1 MAESESGGV
10 INGLGKTVSQLEKV
24 VSASL
29 RPLPTETGDGSYV
42 KVSNS
47 TGIVRDLGRMDLSDV
62 KTIVELTKN
71 AATGEPLNDKHYI
84 MERLIQLTSALPS
97 NSRVG
102 KELTNAFLNQLW
114 KDLEHPPV
122 SYLGREYSYRE
133 ADGSGNN
140 VLWPHIGAAGSHY
153 ARSVRPKTLQS
164 PALPD
169 PETLFDSLL
178 ARKDFKEHPN
188 KISSILFYIAS
199 IIIHDLFQT
208 DRNDA
213 TISLTSSYLDLSPLY
228 GNNQDEQNLVRT
240 FKDGKL
246 KPDCFSTKRVLGF
259 PPGIGV
265 ILIMFNRFHNY
276 VVEQLA
282 SINEGGRFTKPDESD
297 TKAYARYDNDLFQ
310 TGRLVTCGLY
320 VNIILKDY
328 VRTILNVNRTDS
340 LWSLDP
346 RAEMKDGL
354 LGEAAAQATGNQVSA
369 EFNLV
374 YRWHSCISQRDEKWT
389 EDLYKDMFPGRDP
402 SSVSLQEFVRG
413 LGKWEADLPEQPE
426 DRPFAGLQRKP
437 DGSFDDDSLVKIFED
452 SVEDCVGAFGA
463 SNVPTI
469 FKSIE
474 ALGIKQARSWNLA
487 TLNEFRNY
495 FNLTPYKTF
504 EEINPDPV
512 ISDQLKR
519 LYDHPDHVEIYPGV
533 IVEDTKETV
542 VPGSGLCTNFTISRA
557 ILSDAVALVRGD
569 RFYTVD
575 FTPRHLTNWAFSEI
589 EPKDSVDQG
598 HVFYKLVLRAF
609 PNHFKGNS
617 IYAHLPL
624 VIPSENKKILTK
636 LGFAE
641 KYNWDKPGLTPPPE
655 FINSHSACMSIL
667 SDQETF
673 KVTWGSKI
681 EFLMHRGKQPFGRDF
696 MLSGDRPPNS
706 ASRKMMGA
714 ALYRKRWENEV
725 KSFYEDITLKLL
737 HRNSYKIAG
746 INQVDIVRDVANPA
760 QVNFCANVFSL
771 PLKTESNPRGIFTE
785 SELYQIMA
793 VVFTSIFYDADPA
806 NSFEL
811 NQAAREVTQQ
821 LGQLAMANVELVNNT
836 GFIANLVS
844 SLHRHDVLSEYG
856 VHMIQRLLGSGL
868 PAEEVVWTHILPTAG
883 GMVANQAQLFS
894 QCLDYYLSEEG
905 SVHLPDIKRLAK
917 VDTPETDELLLRYFM
932 EGARLRS
939 SVGLPRMVTKP
950 TVIEDNGK
958 KLNLKAGQHILCNL
972 VSASMDPT
980 SFPEPEKVRLDRD
993 MDLYA
998 HFGFGPHQCLGIGL
1012 CKLALTTM
1020 LKVIGRLD
1028 NLRRAPG
1035 PQGQLKK
1042 LSGPGGIAKYM
1053 NPDQSGFSPFPTSMK
1068 IQWDVNEVVCWHI
1081 QMRVNL
1087 SGNCDLYHWINVLN
1101 RFDEILAAA
1110 NEKYG
1115 LNNGPQTKPFG
1126 RHVLVDSYASDDNKL
1141 SPEDMEAKLTAL
1153 GYGVEGD
1160 RELLQAILDFS
1171 RLLLDKCGNR
1181 SLYSSSERLGELL
1194 NTTSL
1199 CLLQSTLRLSLSL
1212 AQRYHSR
1219 QRGSTH
1225 LQQSLLAAHFNIDL
1239 EKLQKIAAPF
1249 PRPSVY
1255 NKTPVSPPVGVK
1267 GKEKQSQTKHD
1278 ANDMVT
1284 LVRESDGWE
1293 EWGHVH
1299 LLYYPSGTS
1308 DQAKSTSEAVH
1319 GGLPTQAPTTPTPL
1333 RRSHTH
1339 PTPRLSRTSIMED
1352 SPSSAVNTP
1361 SGKLEEATRGG
1372 KVLDIPYSRI
1382 SSSTPDSLV
1391 SSHAE
1396 ELPEDSK
1403 YELLHRIRTAQGLAT
1418 SPSSREQILAIR
1430 VLAITNLA
1438 YVYPESLFQQK
1449 ILQIDMEQPKRLQLA
1464 YQLGELVHLGA
1475 SGDLPVSRGVQ
1486 TLVLQALDSLAKHKA
1501 RAIDVCAA
1509 LSVNVNHGVLMFLTR
1524 KAVNEL
1530 GSEDKET
1537 DDGSQDEWRDALL
1550 ALLRTLPGSSTRTP
1564 ETLVSAGLIP
1574 MFVDVLNLRTE
1585 KARRVYSRIMEFLDT
1600 FVHAVRDALG
1610 TLTTAKGF
1618 DAISDLIDFETKT
1631 SFENVSRGAGIPS
1644 HHKTPSIDYQ
1654 IPYFQQQTLRWMFR
1668 FVNHIMQHNGNG
1680 FDRVLRNLIDS
1691 PQLLTSLRLVFENAR
1706 VFGSHVW
1713 SNAVNIL
1720 SSFIHNEPTSYA
1732 VIAEAGLSKSFLQAV
1747 TNSEIKAQEKLPV
1760 DIENVEVEGESSTR
1774 LSEVETSQSGSE
1786 PQKTREYELARS
1798 KDAKLAL
1805 GIMPAAEALSCI
1817 PSAFGAICLNSS
1829 GLELF
1834 QSSHALESF
1843 FEIFENP
1850 EHVKCLKDDPNL
1862 VRSLGTTFDELVR
1875 HHPAL
1880 KSTIMAAVIVMV
1892 ARVGFLCRS
1901 KAWSDGMGSKLWT
1914 DNPQGKP
1921 VLSGPAYHL
1930 FRKIGGTRVAGDLAP
1945 SDLGIREIK
1954 SGALPDGGTMK
1965 TGDLG
1970 HVLPAS
1976 NTDIEPKD
1984 VDSTGL
1990 TVTDYLYPVLR
2001 FLGAFFENQSN
2012 CTYFVEC
2019 GGVEFVLDIATLQSL
2034 PFDFHNT
2041 DANQELTV
2049 LVHMLAETKPHLVLP
2064 GLVDRAEQIVEQL
2077 SEFWRLSGPRESGF
2091 FTPLIKS
2098 PLEKESK
2105 DQGDKSWELAKD
2117 NGTYFAKNMVAA
2129 LILTDLLR
2137 EVYSMPLYQT
2147 RPSQQTSAFAQV
2159 NLADRYCSLIGR
2171 LGGLHAACVWEE
2183 ILLEKNIP
2191 DTWDQATKVQLTGA
2205 GSEKPNE
2212 SSGPANAET
2221 SLAVPAPPR
2230 EGSTTSEPAQPGVA
2244 QEPSGDTSNAPES
2257 SVAFKNVQ
2265 ALRYLL
2271 SSLPSSITGFFHNL
2285 GLGLIGKRRIDLYQK
2300 QNATSVA
2307 EAIAGAVLEQLQFA
2321 PPNTSGNHKLRFAYL
2336 IVILSSFSHLLF
2348 EATADRPHSHYLTLV
2363 LFAFKRIHGLKAMK
2377 DICDVFV
2384 REVKTLTPPESVPDS
2399 EKDVSARLTSAY
2411 GGIKIILSFFS
2422 ELASGKNIVESS
2434 QTQAMTSSDRERDRP
2449 DYFQP
2454 GQFLVDL
2461 RMEILP
2467 MARDLWNSDFATQSS
2482 SSVIKCL
2489 VDILRSSLD
2498 GEYETGAAQRSN
2510 LPPALAEVSRRKL
2523 VINRDR
2529 VAALQAKD
2537 FDLEVVTE
2545 ALYRCNNQYAPAE
2558 EYCKAQDWLLPA
2570 PRIPPPPNDIESV
2583 RTPGGETSEDQV
2595 VGDAS
2600 PFESRF
2606 LDRSTL
2612 AMLIA
2617 QASGRSDDMPRQEQG
2632 PGGPVETEVRHGSEF
2647 LARALSHILNDDHS
2661 AVDSD
2666 REDSSSSNT
2675 RNLNPSGG
2683 DFSEPS
2689 NHSTDPS
2696 PEQRTEQSARRR
2708 EVTTVEDLD
2717 KEREKVRSNLIERC
2731 LDVLNEHHDVSFEL
2745 ADLIASATK
2754 KHRDPESFRKEVGE
2768 ILVQSLVSLQMEN
2781 FQAAGKKVAAYA
2793 HLLALV
2799 VQDRDMYNATLEELK
2814 ECFTTFLG
2822 FISVPSEK
2830 SSDESFP
2837 WIGHVLLVLE
2847 KLLSDDA
2854 QPPQIRWNMPD
2865 NENPGAEDDAPAQ
2878 LEEPL
2883 ISNEQKTQ
2891 LFEALVEILPRVG
2904 KDDTLALSVCRVLV
2918 ILTRNRSIAT
2928 RLGEKRSLQRLFV
2941 MMKQLSSTTNEK
2953 LQGAFMLILRHIV
2966 EDEDTIRQIM
2976 RSEIVANFESKSS
2989 RQIDTTGYV
2998 RQMYHLV
3005 LRSPELFVEVSNEK
3019 LKLQRY
3025 DSRQRPQVLTL
3036 KSDKNTGSSDKET
3049 AQDTTE
3055 TAKDG
3060 SQTSADAQPEDKD
3073 KGKGPELKPPVV
3085 ENPDGVVHYLLSEL
3099 LSYKDVDDK
3108 EPSTE
3113 ATETS
3118 ALEPSETQTDV
3129 EMATD
3134 EHSPSISTTDL
3145 QATRTTKK
3153 AEKPAFKADDHPIY
3167 IYRCFLLQCLT
3178 ELLSS
3183 YNRTKVE
3190 FINFSRKADPLAATP
3205 SKPRSGILNYLLN
3218 ALVPIGTMEHDE
3230 SVVFKKRANT
3240 SAWTMRVL
3248 VALCTKT
3255 GEFGGTGRRR
3265 SEQNSNE
3272 EDEPELAFV
3281 RSETSD
3287 ISTLGETEEDEISSA
3302 TSVSDLEDDRE
3313 ETPDLF
3319 RHSTLGMLEPRHE
3332 EETSSEESDEEDD
3345 GMYDDEYEDEM
3356 DYEEDLPED
3365 DGEVVSDEED
3375 EIEGVGPI
3383 EGLPGDSGMDIE
3395 VVIDDDEDDD
3405 DEDDDD
3411 EDEDDSDME
3420 DDEILAGEIT
3430 GDQDNESL
3438 EEGDDDEW
3446 ESEEMSEDDEEAEI
3460 MNRLEDELEGIRQ
3473 VEQRQGQRFDDL
3485 FRVLN
3490 EAAGGVEDLQA
3501 PDSLDD
3507 IVDDDLNDDDE
3518 DEEIDELEEELE
3530 DADEDQGSYQGFDDD
3545 EDLIEPWGW
3554 DGDEAPIPRGHHH
3567 HRYRGP
3573 QPGWAAVTG
3582 IMPSSGRHG
3591 IVPIQPYRFHRTQV
3605 PARGNDDGTNPLLVR
3620 TDRGPE
3626 AGQSR
3631 GPGNEAFTDWVH
3643 GMEPVSTGRLL
3654 PMDSPALP
3662 EELREEVIMQQLAE
3676 QRSQAAA
3683 AGEEP
3688 SEINP
3693 EFLEA
3698 LPPEIREELLQ
3709 QEAADR
3715 RRRERESARRQAAS
3729 GGAPPRA
3736 EDMDAAS
3743 FLATLDPSLRQA
3755 VLADQPEEI
3764 LATLGPEFV
3773 TEARALPGRRLT
3785 QFGDIARVDHRQR
3798 NEPTDEQ
3805 EPKKQQRRQIVQM
3818 LDKAGVA
3825 TLLRL
3830 MFMPLQGNARHQ
3842 LNDILHNVCENRQNR
3857 VEVISLLLSVL
3868 QDGSSDVSA
3877 IERSFAQLSLRAKPP
3892 SAQKTPQPVKRNL
3905 AFQTSSSVS
3914 NEVTP
3919 TMVVQQC
3926 LGTLSFL
3933 SQYNPHIAWFFL
3945 TEHDPSSTL
3954 KLKAFRKGKG
3964 KENKA
3969 NKFALNALLTLL
3981 DRKLI
3986 MESPN
3991 CMEQLSSLLS
4001 SITQPLTLL
4010 SRREKE
4016 KQEEEDKG
4024 KKPELAQD
4032 DSSTEE
4038 QQQQEQQQQEQ
4049 QQQEQPSEAAEP
4061 TTSATDTTMTDA
4073 PLPSVENTEA
4083 PSTMA
4088 QPEEGT
4094 SEPSKSETGKGS
4106 TEDEKHKKKSIEP
4119 PVVPDHNLQLVVH
4132 ILAARECN
4140 GKTFR
4145 ETLSTINN
4153 LSAIPKA
4160 RDVIGNELVHQAQD
4174 LSTTIL
4180 TDLDE
4185 LSSHINQARTGTD
4198 MQGLA
4203 LAKFSP
4209 ASSDQ
4214 AKLLRVLTALDYLF
4228 DPSRSDKAK
4237 GGDSEQAAKE
4247 NVLQTLYESST
4258 FGPLW
4263 TRLSECLTL
4272 IRHKENMLNVATI
4285 LLPLIEAL
4293 MVVCKNTSLK
4303 ETPLS
4308 RNARE
4313 LSVSSTS
4320 VGAGLNMESLFFKFT
4335 EEHRK
4340 ILNELV
4346 RQNPRLM
4353 SGTFSLLVKNPKVL
4367 EFDNKRNYFTR
4378 RIHSRGA
4385 EPRHPHPPLQLSVRR
4400 DQVFLDSFKSLYFKS
4415 ADELKYGKLNVRF
4428 HGEEGVDAGGV
4439 TREWFQVLAR
4449 GMFNP
4454 NYALFIPVAADR
4466 TTFHPNRL
4474 SGVNSEHLMFFKFIG
4489 RIIGKALYEGRV
4501 LDCHFSRAVYKC
4513 ILGRSVSIKDMETL
4527 DLDYYKSLLWMLEN
4541 DITDIITETF
4551 AVETDD
4557 FGEKQV
4563 IDLVEN
4569 GSNIPVTQ
4577 ENKEE
4582 YVQRVVDY
4590 RLVRS
4595 VKEQLDNFL
4604 KGFHEIIPADLISIF
4619 NEQELELLISGLPEI
4634 DVDDWKTNTEYHNYS
4649 ASSPQI
4655 QWFWRAVRSFDKEER
4670 AKLLQFVTGTS
4681 KVPLNGFKE
4690 LEGMNGVSRFNI
4702 HRDYGNKDRLPSA
4715 HTCFNQLDLPEYDSY
4730 ETLRQ
4735 RLYTAMTA
4743 GSEYFGFA

>member
-1 MAESESGGV
+1 MGRIKKVA
-10 INGLGKTVSQLEKV
+10 SQ
-24 VSASL
+24 
-29 RPLPTETGDGSYV
+29 
-42 KVSNS
+42 
-47 TGIVRDLGRMDLSDV
+47 
-62 KTIVELTKN
+62 
-71 AATGEPLNDKHYI
+71 KH
-84 MERLIQLTSALPS
+84 E
-97 NSRVG
+97 
-102 KELTNAFLNQLW
+102 
-114 KDLEHPPV
+114 
-122 SYLGREYSYRE
+122 
-133 ADGSGNN
+133 
-140 VLWPHIGAAGSHY
+140 
-153 ARSVRPKTLQS
+153 
-164 PALPD
+164 
-169 PETLFDSLL
+169 
-178 ARKDFKEHPN
+178 
-188 KISSILFYIAS
+188 
-199 IIIHDLFQT
+199 
-208 DRNDA
+208 A
-213 TISLTSSYLDLSPLY
+213 TISPYL
-228 GNNQDEQNLVRT
+228 
-240 FKDGKL
+240 
-246 KPDCFSTKRVLGF
+246 
-259 PPGIGV
+259 
-265 ILIMFNRFHNY
+265 
-276 VVEQLA
+276 
-282 SINEGGRFTKPDESD
+282 SD
-297 TKAYARYDNDLFQ
+297 
-310 TGRLVTCGLY
+310 
-320 VNIILKDY
+320 
-328 VRTILNVNRTDS
+328 
-340 LWSLDP
+340 
-346 RAEMKDGL
+346 
-354 LGEAAAQATGNQVSA
+354 
-369 EFNLV
+369 
-374 YRWHSCISQRDEKWT
+374 
-389 EDLYKDMFPGRDP
+389 
-402 SSVSLQEFVRG
+402 FV
-413 LGKWEADLPEQPE
+413 
-426 DRPFAGLQRKP
+426 
-437 DGSFDDDSLVKIFED
+437 
-452 SVEDCVGAFGA
+452 
-463 SNVPTI
+463 
-469 FKSIE
+469 
-474 ALGIKQARSWNLA
+474 
-487 TLNEFRNY
+487 
-495 FNLTPYKTF
+495 
-504 EEINPDPV
+504 
-512 ISDQLKR
+512 
-519 LYDHPDHVEIYPGV
+519 
-533 IVEDTKETV
+533 
-542 VPGSGLCTNFTISRA
+542 SRA
-557 ILSDAVALVRGD
+557 TTIPVPELPSH
-569 RFYTVD
+569 FNT
-575 FTPRHLTNWAFSEI
+575 FSRI
-589 EPKDSVDQG
+589 
-598 HVFYKLVLRAF
+598 
-609 PNHFKGNS
+609 
-617 IYAHLPL
+617 
-624 VIPSENKKILTK
+624 
-636 LGFAE
+636 
-641 KYNWDKPGLTPPPE
+641 W
-655 FINSHSACMSIL
+655 
-667 SDQETF
+667 
-673 KVTWGSKI
+673 
-681 EFLMHRGKQPFGRDF
+681 PF
-696 MLSGDRPPNS
+696 
-706 ASRKMMGA
+706 
-714 ALYRKRWENEV
+714 
-725 KSFYEDITLKLL
+725 
-737 HRNSYKIAG
+737 
-746 INQVDIVRDVANPA
+746 
-760 QVNFCANVFSL
+760 
-771 PLKTESNPRGIFTE
+771 PRG
-785 SELYQIMA
+785 
-793 VVFTSIFYDADPA
+793 
-806 NSFEL
+806 
-811 NQAAREVTQQ
+811 
-821 LGQLAMANVELVNNT
+821 
-836 GFIANLVS
+836 
-844 SLHRHDVLSEYG
+844 
-856 VHMIQRLLGSGL
+856 
-868 PAEEVVWTHILPTAG
+868 
-883 GMVANQAQLFS
+883 
-894 QCLDYYLSEEG
+894 
-905 SVHLPDIKRLAK
+905 
-917 VDTPETDELLLRYFM
+917 
-932 EGARLRS
+932 
-939 SVGLPRMVTKP
+939 
-950 TVIEDNGK
+950 
-958 KLNLKAGQHILCNL
+958 
-972 VSASMDPT
+972 
-980 SFPEPEKVRLDRD
+980 
-993 MDLYA
+993 
-998 HFGFGPHQCLGIGL
+998 
-1012 CKLALTTM
+1012 
-1020 LKVIGRLD
+1020 
-1028 NLRRAPG
+1028 
-1035 PQGQLKK
+1035 
-1042 LSGPGGIAKYM
+1042 
-1053 NPDQSGFSPFPTSMK
+1053 
-1068 IQWDVNEVVCWHI
+1068 
-1081 QMRVNL
+1081 
-1087 SGNCDLYHWINVLN
+1087 DLYHWINVLN
-1101 RFDEILAAA
+1101 RFDEILAIAT
-1110 NEKYG
+1110 EKYG
-1115 LNNGPQTKPFG
+1115 LNNGPQIKPFG
-1126 RHVLVDSYASDDNKL
+1126 RHVLVDSYSSEGDKQK
-1141 SPEDMEAKLTAL
+1141 PEDIDAKLTAL

-1160 RELLQAILDFS
+1160 RELLESILDFS

-1199 CLLQSTLRLSLSL
+1199 SLLQSTLRLSLSL

-1219 QRGSTH
+1219 QRGSSH
-1225 LQQSLLAAHFNIDL
+1225 IQQSILAAHYNIDL
-1239 EKLQKIAAPF
+1239 EKLQKITAPF
-1249 PRPSVY
+1249 PRPSIS
-1255 NKTPVSPPVGVK
+1255 NKTPVPAVGMKSKDK
-1267 GKEKQSQTKHD
+1267 GSQTNHE
-1278 ANDMVT
+1278 ANV
-1284 LVRESDGWE
+1284 LANLARENDGWD

-1299 LLYYPSGTS
+1299 LLYYPSGSS
-1308 DQAKSTSEAVH
+1308 DQVKSASEATH

-1333 RRSHTH
+1333 RRSNTH
-1339 PTPRLSRTSIMED
+1339 PTPRLSRTTIMED
-1352 SPSSAVNTP
+1352 SPSSTVNTP
-1361 SGKLEEATRGG
+1361 SGKPEEATRGG
-1372 KVLDIPYSRI
+1372 KVLNIPYSKI
-1382 SSSTPDSLV
+1382 SSSTPESLLELYL
-1391 SSHAE
+1391 E
-1396 ELPEDSK
+1396 ELPDDSK
-1403 YELLHRIRTAQGLAT
+1403 YDLLHKIRTAQGLAA
-1418 SPSSREQILAIR
+1418 SSSSREQILAIR
-1430 VLAITNLA
+1430 LLAITNLA

-1449 ILQIDMEQPKRLQLA
+1449 VLQYDMEQPKRLQLA

-1475 SGDLPVSRGVQ
+1475 SGDLPISRSVQ
-1486 TLVLQALDSLAKHKA
+1486 TLALQALDSLAKHKA

-1530 GSEDKET
+1530 GSEDNEK
-1537 DDGSQDEWRDALL
+1537 DDGSQDDWRDALL

-1618 DAISDLIDFETKT
+1618 VAISDLIDFETKT
-1631 SFENVSRGAGIPS
+1631 SFENVARGAGIPS
-1644 HHKTPSIDYQ
+1644 QHKTPSIDYQ

-1668 FVNHIMQHNGNG
+1668 FVNHIMQHNGGG

-1706 VFGSHVW
+1706 IFGSHVW

-1732 VIAEAGLSKSFLQAV
+1732 VIAEAGLSKSFLEAV
-1747 TNSEIKAQEKLPV
+1747 THSAVKQERLPV
-1760 DIENVEVEGESSTR
+1760 ETVVETEGVEVEGESTSR
-1774 LSEVETSQSGSE
+1774 PSEVETRPSASE
-1786 PQKTREYELARS
+1786 LQKSREYELARS
-1798 KDAKLAL
+1798 KDTKLAL
-1805 GIMPAAEALSCI
+1805 GIIPSAEALSCI

-1880 KSTIMAAVIVMV
+1880 KSTIMAAIIVMV
-1892 ARVGFLCRS
+1892 ARVGLLCRT
-1901 KAWSDGMGSKLWT
+1901 KAWTDGMGSKLWT
-1914 DNPQGKP
+1914 DGTEGKFA
-1921 VLSGPAYHL
+1921 LSGSAYHL
-1930 FRKIGGTRVAGDLAP
+1930 FRSVGGARATGDITP
-1945 SDLGIREIK
+1945 SDLGVREIN
-1954 SGALPDGGTMK
+1954 SGSLPDGGTLVI
-1965 TGDLG
+1965 GDLSN
-1970 HVLPAS
+1970 VLP
-1976 NTDIEPKD
+1976 TLDCDVEPKD
-1984 VDSTGL
+1984 TDATGL

-2012 CTYFVEC
+2012 CQYFIES
-2019 GGVEFVLDIATLQSL
+2019 GGVELVLDIATLQSL

-2049 LVHMLAETKPHLVLP
+2049 LVHMLAETKPHLVVP
-2064 GLVDRAEQIVEQL
+2064 GLVDRAEQTVEVL
-2077 SEFWRLSGPRESGF
+2077 SEFWRLSGPRDSGF
-2091 FTPLIKS
+2091 FTPLIKLT
-2098 PLEKESK
+2098 LEKEPK
-2105 DQGDKSWELAKD
+2105 AQDDKTWELARD
-2117 NGTYFAKNMVAA
+2117 NGTYFAKHMVAA

-2191 DTWDQATKVQLTGA
+2191 DTWDQATKVQPA
-2205 GSEKPNE
+2205 SSSSEKANE
-2212 SSGPANAET
+2212 STGPPNPET
-2221 SLAVPAPPR
+2221 SLNTPTPQR
-2230 EGSTTSEPAQPGVA
+2230 EGSTTSEPAQSGPT
-2244 QEPSGDTSNAPES
+2244 QEPKGTAPNVPES

-2300 QNATSVA
+2300 QNATMVA
-2307 EAIAGAVLEQLQFA
+2307 EAIAGAVLEQLQFE

-2336 IVILSSFSHLLF
+2336 IVVLSSFSHLLF

-2363 LFAFKRIHGLKAMK
+2363 LFAFKRIHGLKTMK
-2377 DICDVFV
+2377 EICEVFV
-2384 REVKTLTPPESVPDS
+2384 REVKSLTPPESVS
-2399 EKDVSARLTSAY
+2399 ESENDVSARLTSAY

-2422 ELASGKNIVESS
+2422 ELASGKNIVDSS
-2434 QTQAMTSSDRERDRP
+2434 QTQAMTTSDRDRDRP
-2449 DYFQP
+2449 DFFQP

-2467 MARDLWNSDFATQSS
+2467 MAQELWNTDFATQSS
-2482 SSVIKCL
+2482 SSVVKCL

-2498 GEYETGAAQRSN
+2498 GEYETGAARHSET
-2510 LPPALAEVSRRKL
+2510 PPAVTDVPRRKL

-2537 FDLEVVTE
+2537 FDLELVKE
-2545 ALYRCNNQYAPAE
+2545 ALYRCNNVYTAAE
-2558 EYCKAQDWLLPA
+2558 EYCKAQNWLLPA
-2570 PRIPPPPNDIESV
+2570 PRIPPPPNDIESA
-2583 RTPGGETSEDQV
+2583 RTSGGEASEDSV
-2595 VGDAS
+2595 VGDAP
-2600 PFESRF
+2600 PFEGGF
-2606 LDRSTL
+2606 LERSTL

-2617 QASGRSDDMPRQEQG
+2617 QASGRPDDIPRQEQG
-2632 PGGPVETEVRHGSEF
+2632 QGGPVENEVRHGSEF
-2647 LARALSHILNDDHS
+2647 LARALSHILHDDHS
-2661 AVDSD
+2661 TGDSD
-2666 REDSSSSNT
+2666 RDDSSSSNT

-2683 DFSEPS
+2683 NSSEPS
-2689 NHSTDPS
+2689 NIAADPS
-2696 PEQRTEQSARRR
+2696 PDQRPEQPTRRR
-2708 EVTTVEDLD
+2708 EVTTVEALD
-2717 KEREKVRSNLIERC
+2717 REREKVRSNLIERC
-2731 LDVLNEHHDVSFEL
+2731 LDVLNEHYDVSFEL

-2781 FQAAGKKVAAYA
+2781 LQAAGKKVAAYA

-2799 VQDRDMYNATLEELK
+2799 VQDRDMYTATLDELK

-2822 FISVPSEK
+2822 FISAPSEK
-2830 SSDESFP
+2830 TSDESFP

-2847 KLLSDDA
+2847 KLLSDDS
-2854 QPPQIRWNMPD
+2854 QPVQIRWNMPD
-2865 NENPGAEDDAPAQ
+2865 NENLGAEDDAIAQ

-2883 ISNEQKTQ
+2883 VSHEQKSQ
-2891 LFEALVEILPRVG
+2891 LFEALVEILPRIG
-2904 KDDTLALSVCRVLV
+2904 KDDTLALSVCRILV

-2941 MMKQLSSTTNEK
+2941 MVKQLSSSTNEK
-2953 LQGAFMLILRHIV
+2953 LQGTFMLILRHVI

-2989 RQIDTTGYV
+2989 RQIDTTGFV

-3036 KSDKNTGSSDKET
+3036 KSDKNNGAADKPATPEG
-3049 AQDTTE
+3049 ADN
-3055 TAKDG
+3055 AKSE
-3060 SQTSADAQPEDKD
+3060 SQTSSGDTQPEDTD
-3073 KGKGPELKPPVV
+3073 KGKGAEMKPPVV
-3085 ENPDGVVHYLLSEL
+3085 ENPDGVIHYLLSEL

-3108 EPSTE
+3108 EPP
-3113 ATETS
+3113 TETTDTP
-3118 ALEPSETQTDV
+3118 APEQSETQIDV

-3134 EHSPSISTTDL
+3134 EPSPSVSTTDL
-3145 QATRTTKK
+3145 PGTRNSKK
-3153 AEKPAFKADDHPIY
+3153 AEKPTFKADNHPIY

-3190 FINFSRKADPLAATP
+3190 FINFSRKADPLATTP

-3218 ALVPIGTMEHDE
+3218 ALVPLGTLEHDE
-3230 SVVFKKRANT
+3230 SVAFKKRANT

-3248 VALCTKT
+3248 VASCTKT

-3281 RSETSD
+3281 RRFVLEHALRAYKEANTSNEPLDAKYSRLMSLADLFDKMLSGYAFVSGDTAFPSSTRQLAKTMFEKNFIAALTASVAEIDLNFPASKRVIKYILRPLNKLTQTAVILSETSD
-3287 ISTLGETEEDEISSA
+3287 ISTLGDTEGDEISSA

-3332 EETSSEESDEEDD
+3332 EETSSEEGSEEEDD
-3345 GMYDDEYEDEM
+3345 EMYDDEYEEEM

-3395 VVIDDDEDDD
+3395 VVIDDDDDDD

-3411 EDEDDSDME
+3411 DDEEEDDSDMD

-3430 GDQDNESL
+3430 GDRDNESL

-3460 MNRLEDELEGIRQ
+3460 LNQFEDELAGIRQ
-3473 VEQRQGQRFDDL
+3473 AGQRDEGQRFDDL
-3485 FRVLN
+3485 FRVLD
-3490 EAAGGVEDLQA
+3490 EATGGVEDLQA
-3501 PDSLDD
+3501 DSLGDIHDD
-3507 IVDDDLNDDDE
+3507 MVDDDLNEDDE
-3518 DEEIDELEEELE
+3518 DEEIDELEEEME

-3554 DGDEAPIPRGHHH
+3554 DGDEPQLPRGNHH
-3567 HRYRGP
+3567 HRFRGP
-3573 QPGWAAVTG
+3573 QPAWAAVTG
-3582 IMPSSGRHG
+3582 IMPNRHG
-3591 IVPIQPYRFHRTQV
+3591 IVPIQPYRFHRTQI
-3605 PARGNDDGTNPLLVR
+3605 PARGSDDGTNPLLVR

-3626 AGQSR
+3626 AGQPR

-3654 PMDSPALP
+3654 PMDSPVSFMNAIMQAIGGQGAPGFGVITRPDGIHVHVDRRAILPNRIQDIFGLGRPQAPPSRTRDDPSQAVSFALATTRSRWQEEARILFSSTYVEKTQRVVNSLLKILVPPAIEEEKEREKKLAEELKRREEERAEKERQERIAKEEEERERQRKEEEENARRQQEREQEEAERQVSGATSEPMDDVQQTDTPAEAVAPSVQAETGPSEPQPRVHTTIRGRQLDITGMEIDPEYLEALP

-3698 LPPEIREELLQ
+3698 LPAEIREELLQ

-3715 RRRERESARRQAAS
+3715 RRRERESARRQTTT
-3729 GGAPPRA
+3729 GAPPRA

-3755 VLADQPEEI
+3755 VLADQPEEV

-3773 TEARALPGRRLT
+3773 TEARALPGRRLA
-3785 QFGDIARVDHRQR
+3785 QFGDISRVDHRQR
-3798 NEPTDEQ
+3798 NETADEQ
-3805 EPKKQQRRQIVQM
+3805 EPKKQQRRQVVQM

-3868 QDGSSDVSA
+3868 QDGSWDVSA

-3892 SAQKTPQPVKRNL
+3892 SIQKTPVKRNL

-3919 TMVVQQC
+3919 IMVVQQC

-3969 NKFALNALLTLL
+3969 NKYALNALLTLL

-3986 MESPN
+3986 MESTN

-4010 SRREKE
+4010 LRREKE

-4024 KKPELAQD
+4024 KKPENAPNDRLA
-4032 DSSTEE
+4032 EE
-4038 QQQQEQQQQEQ
+4038 QQP
-4049 QQQEQPSEAAEP
+4049 QEQPSDTAEP
-4061 TTSATDTTMTDA
+4061 TASTADTTMTDA
-4073 PLPSVENTEA
+4073 PLPSVENTESQSA
-4083 PSTMA
+4083 TA
-4088 QPEEGT
+4088 QTEEGT
-4094 SEPSKSETGKGS
+4094 SAETSKPDTGK
-4106 TEDEKHKKKSIEP
+4106 TAEDEKHKKKSIEP
-4119 PVVPDHNLQLVVH
+4119 PVVPGHNLQLVVH

-4145 ETLSTINN
+4145 DTLSTINN
-4153 LSAIPKA
+4153 LSAIPGA
-4160 RDVIGNELVHQAQD
+4160 RDVIGNELVRQAQN
-4174 LSTTIL
+4174 LSTAIL

-4185 LSSHINQARTGTD
+4185 LAVHIQQAHTGTD

-4237 GGDSEQAAKE
+4237 GGESEQVAKE
-4247 NVLQTLYESST
+4247 DVLQTLYESST
-4258 FGPLW
+4258 FGPVW
-4263 TRLSECLTL
+4263 TKLSECLTL
-4272 IRHKENMLNVATI
+4272 IRQKENMLNVATI

-4293 MVVCKNTSLK
+4293 MVVCKNTTLKDTSL
-4303 ETPLS
+4303 L
-4308 RNARE
+4308 RNSRE
-4313 LSVSSTS
+4313 LSVSTTS
-4320 VGAGLNMESLFFKFT
+4320 VDAGLNMEGLFFKFT

-4577 ENKEE
+4577 ENKDE

-4604 KGFHEIIPADLISIF
+4604 MGFHEIIPADLISIF

-4634 DVDDWKTNTEYHNYS
+4634 EVDDWKANTEYHNYS

-4702 HRDYGNKDRLPSA
+4702 HRDYGNKDRLPSS

>member
-533 IVEDTKETV
+533 IVEDTKEAV

-1068 IQWDVNEVVCWHI
+1068 IQWDGELPRVESKVNEVVCWHI
-1081 QMRVNL
+1081 QMRVNP

-1713 SNAVNIL
+1713 SNAINIL

-1747 TNSEIKAQEKLPV
+1747 THSEIKAQEKLPV
-1760 DIENVEVEGESSTR
+1760 DTESVEVEGESSTR

-1914 DNPQGKP
+1914 DNSQGKP

-2012 CTYFVEC
+2012 CTYFIEC

-2363 LFAFKRIHGLKAMK
+2363 LFAFKRIHGLKAVK

-2632 PGGPVETEVRHGSEF
+2632 QGGPVETEVRHGSEF

-2675 RNLNPSGG
+2675 RNLNPNGG

-3055 TAKDG
+3055 TVKDG
-3060 SQTSADAQPEDKD
+3060 SQTSADAQSEDKD

-3085 ENPDGVVHYLLSEL
+3085 ENPDGVIHYLLSEL

-3118 ALEPSETQTDV
+3118 ALEQSETQTDV

-3145 QATRTTKK
+3145 QTTRTTKK

-3411 EDEDDSDME
+3411 DDEDDSDME

-3554 DGDEAPIPRGHHH
+3554 DGDEAPISRGHHH

-3892 SAQKTPQPVKRNL
+3892 SVQKTPQPVKRNL

-4032 DSSTEE
+4032 DRSTEE
-4038 QQQQEQQQQEQ
+4038 QQQQEQ
-4049 QQQEQPSEAAEP
+4049 PSVAAES
-4061 TTSATDTTMTDA
+4061 TISATDTTMTDA

-4083 PSTMA
+4083 QSTTA

-4237 GGDSEQAAKE
+4237 GGDSEQVAKE
-4247 NVLQTLYESST
+4247 DVLQTLYESST

-4272 IRHKENMLNVATI
+4272 IRQKENMLNVATI

-4293 MVVCKNTSLK
+4293 MVICKNTSLK